1 MIDEQELQW
10 RAFLVDERDK
20 REAARVLYSNP
31 PTRQFG
37 KALRDWWGTIE
48 AALKVYK
55 IALADGRVLNPPPL
69 EILAGL
75 EITVSCLA
83 VGKMPG
89 PVADAISEGRRGA
102 ESRERRDI
110 GFAVAYMIAASTT
123 GLEHAGEQIIIA
135 DESPVKTV
143 CEAFGV
149 SRTTAQGWR
158 KKIQPAFLGL
168 NRIDGDI
175 LGSLM
180 RDAGERYKA
189 DGRSAS
195 AITRRCPRNQA

>member
-1 MIDEQELQW
+1 M
-10 RAFLVDERDK
+10 
-20 REAARVLYSNP
+20 
-31 PTRQFG
+31 G
-37 KALRDWWGTIE
+37 
-48 AALKVYK
+48 
-55 IALADGRVLNPPPL
+55 VLNPPPL

-75 EITVSCLA
+75 EMTVSCLA

-89 PVADAISEGRRGA
+89 VAADAISEGRRAA

-110 GFAVAYMIAASTT
+110 GFAVAYMMAASTT

-149 SRTTAQGWR
+149 SRTTTQGWR
-158 KKIQPAFLGL
+158 KKIEPDFLGL

-189 DGRSAS
+189 AGRSAS
-195 AITRRCPRNQA
+195 AVVRRGTRN